1 METITLGKQSQGHE
15 EGLSRI
21 NYKSD
26 FPLAVKLVKNG
37 QPVAFPDC
45 DFSIAAKTENGF
57 TVYKAE
63 RKNGVCKHCKQDG
76 DRLIVFFDNHGLG
89 KGRIEVECVID
100 NPDADYTEDGI
111 RQETYKAKAPIVLV
125 DDNGD
130 ALDLRLP
137 EPRVVEKVVEKI
149 VEKPVEK
156 IVEKVV
162 EKEVPLPA
170 EIKAL
175 SEARDKAMEY
185 NTDAGVMG
193 LFNSESEVLD
203 ALASEEL
210 ISLPKDVLHDG
221 TFVEKVLDVLDPT
234 SSGLQEVSLIKQFGI
249 ISLLRNYA
257 HMKGIG
263 IPLNCQQLFTG
274 ICLNILS
281 LTLRSPMDIRGM
293 FMMSYFAQ
301 LDIYLTD
308 GFEIAKEME
317 VAVNSNSSHEDW
329 VNYRNSDDSEE
340 LTSYEYGG
348 HIRLLHLKFDPNKVE
363 HVITFIRNLGR
374 GCVKQIYLEPT
385 GEIDR
390 EHGAQF
396 ERWLLEA
403 IKPYTDKEKA
413 IKDTIGDAYLCQLIP
428 IGTNWSGSGFMS
440 IGAGD
445 DFRSKG
451 YIV

>member
-1 METITLGKQSQGHE
+1 METVTVTLGEQSQGHE

-149 VEKPVEK
+149 VEKGVQ
-156 IVEKVV
+156 
-162 EKEVPLPA
+162 LTSDM
-170 EIKAL
+170 KAL
-175 SEARDKAMEY
+175 TEATAKAME
-185 NTDAGVMG
+185 THPDSGSMG
-193 LFNSESEVLD
+193 FFNSGSEVLD

-210 ISLPKDVLHDG
+210 VNLGADVLHDG
-221 TFVEKVLDVLDPT
+221 TLATKVSEVLGT
-234 SSGLQEVSLIKQFGI
+234 SGTTPIEVPLIKQFGL
-249 ISLLRNYA
+249 ISLLRNFA
-257 HMKGIG
+257 NSRGIG
-263 IPLNCQQLFTG
+263 VPRNCQFLFGG
-274 ICLNILS
+274 IYLNNLS
-281 LTLRSPMDIRGM
+281 LTLRSQMDIRGM
-293 FMMSYFAQ
+293 FAMSYIRR

-308 GFEIAKEME
+308 EFEIAKDMN

-329 VNYRNSDDSEE
+329 VNYRNSDDSDE
-340 LTSYEYGG
+340 LTTYEYGG
-348 HIRLLHLKFDPNKVE
+348 NIKLLHLKFDPNKVE

-385 GEIDR
+385 GDIDA
-390 EHGAQF
+390 EQF
-396 ERWLLEA
+396 ARWLLEA
-403 IKPYTDKEKA
+403 IKPYTAKEEA
-413 IKDTIGDAYLCQLIP
+413 IKNTIGDAYLCMLSLIGNGWSNLQL
-428 IGTNWSGSGFMS
+428 GVAEKSG
-440 IGAGD
+440 

>member
-1 METITLGKQSQGHE
+1 METVTVTLGEQGQGHE

-111 RQETYKAKAPIVLV
+111 RQETYKAKAPVVLV

-149 VEKPVEK
+149 VEK
-156 IVEKVV
+156 
-162 EKEVPLPA
+162 EVQLPS
-170 EIKAL
+170 EIKTL
-175 SEARDKAMEY
+175 SEATVKAMG
-185 NTDAGVMG
+185 THPDSGSMR
-193 LFNSESEVLD
+193 LFNSESEVLN
-203 ALASEEL
+203 ALAAEEL
-210 ISLPKDVLHDG
+210 SNFPTNVLQNG
-221 TFVEKVLDVLDPT
+221 TLTNEVSTVLDT
-234 SSGLQEVSLIKQFGI
+234 SNGTPIEVPLIKQVGL
-249 ISLLRNYA
+249 ISLLRGYA
-257 HMKGIG
+257 QSNGFG
-263 IPLNCQQLFTG
+263 VPLNCQMLFSG
-274 ICLNILS
+274 IYLNNLS
-281 LTLRSPMDIRGM
+281 LTLKSPMDIRSM
-293 FMMSYFAQ
+293 FMMSHIAR

-308 GFEIAKEME
+308 EFEIAKDMD
-317 VAVNSNSSHEDW
+317 VAVNSDSSHEDW
-329 VNYRNSDDSEE
+329 VNYRNSDDSDE

-348 HIRLLHLKFDPNKVE
+348 HIKLLHLKFDPNKVE
-363 HVITFIRNLGR
+363 HAITFIRNLGR

-385 GEIDR
+385 GDIDK
-390 EHGAQF
+390 EQF
-396 ERWLLEA
+396 ARWLLEA

-413 IKDTIGDAYLCQLIP
+413 IKDTIGDAYLCQLTP
-428 IGTNWSGSGFMS
+428 IGTNWSGTGFMFP
-440 IGAGD
+440 GASDG
-445 DFRSKG
+445 FRSKG

>member
-1 METITLGKQSQGHE
+1 METVTVTLGEQSQGHE

-76 DRLIVFFDNHGLG
+76 DRLIMFFDNHGLG

-149 VEKPVEK
+149 VEK
-156 IVEKVV
+156 
-162 EKEVPLPA
+162 EVQLPSDM
-170 EIKAL
+170 KAFT
-175 SEARDKAMEY
+175 EATAKAMKTHPES
-185 NTDAGVMG
+185 DSMG
-193 LFNSESEVLD
+193 LFNSESEVLN
-203 ALASEEL
+203 ALAAEELTNLPTDVLQNNRLANEVSTVLDTSNAIPIEVPLIKQVGL
-210 ISLPKDVLHDG
+210 ISL
-221 TFVEKVLDVLDPT
+221 
-234 SSGLQEVSLIKQFGI
+234 S
-249 ISLLRNYA
+249 RNYA
-257 HMKGIG
+257 NSRGIG
-263 IPLNCQQLFTG
+263 VPLNCQMLFGG
-274 ICLNILS
+274 IYLNNLS
-281 LTLRSPMDIRGM
+281 LTLRSPMDIRSM
-293 FMMSYFAQ
+293 FMMSHIAR

-308 GFEIAKEME
+308 EFEIAKDMD
-317 VAVNSNSSHEDW
+317 VAVNSDSSHEDW
-329 VNYRNSDDSEE
+329 VNYRNSDDSDE

-348 HIRLLHLKFDPNKVE
+348 YIKLLHLKFDPNKME
-363 HVITFIRNLGR
+363 HAITLIRNLGR

-385 GEIDR
+385 GEIDT
-390 EHGAQF
+390 EQF
-396 ERWLLEA
+396 ARRLLEA
-403 IKPYTDKEKA
+403 IKPYTAKEEA
-413 IKDTIGDAYLCQLIP
+413 IKDRIDDEYLCALSP
-428 IGTNWSGSGFMS
+428 IGQVWGAFGLGFP
-440 IGAGD
+440 GASDG
-445 DFRSKG
+445 FRSKG
-451 YIV
+451 YII

>member
-1 METITLGKQSQGHE
+1 METVTVTLGEQSQGHE

-57 TVYKAE
+57 TVYKAG

-137 EPRVVEKVVEKI
+137 EPRVVEKI
-149 VEKPVEK
+149 VEREAS
-156 IVEKVV
+156 
-162 EKEVPLPA
+162 LPT

-175 SEARDKAMEY
+175 SEAPAKVMETHSMADAM
-185 NTDAGVMG
+185 N
-193 LFNSESEVLD
+193 LFNSGSTVLD
-203 ALASEEL
+203 NLAAEEL
-210 ISLPKDVLHDG
+210 IKFPADILHDG
-221 TFVEKVLDVLDPT
+221 TFANKVLEALGADGNTLI
-234 SSGLQEVSLIKQFGI
+234 EVPLIKQVGL
-249 ISLLRNYA
+249 ISLLRGYA
-257 HMKGIG
+257 QSNGFG
-263 IPLNCQQLFTG
+263 VPLNCQMLFG
-274 ICLNILS
+274 DVYLNNLS
-281 LTLRSPMDIRGM
+281 LTLKSPMDIRGM
-293 FMMSYFAQ
+293 FVMSHIAR

-308 GFEIAKEME
+308 GFEIAKDMD
-317 VAVNSNSSHEDW
+317 VAINSDSSHEDW
-329 VNYRNSDDSEE
+329 VNYRNSDNSDE

-348 HIRLLHLKFDPNKVE
+348 HIRLLHLKFDPNKME
-363 HVITFIRNLGR
+363 HAITLIRNLGR

-385 GEIDR
+385 GEIDT
-390 EHGAQF
+390 EQF
-396 ERWLLEA
+396 ARRLLEA
-403 IKPYTDKEKA
+403 IKPYTAKEEA
-413 IKDTIGDAYLCQLIP
+413 IKDTIGDAYLCALSP
-428 IGTNWSGSGFMS
+428 IGQVWGAFGLGFP
-440 IGAGD
+440 GARDG
-445 DFRSKG
+445 FKSKG
-451 YIV
+451 YII